1 MSDAPSTTSPEALVA
16 EFWETLFARDWEHLH
31 DFFGDDSV
39 YWDVPAG
46 PTLAA
51 KGPKGIV
58 ARAKSVLDSLAAFEN
73 DQIRTVSEG
82 DTVMTEHHEIW
93 RFASGEEIV
102 LPCLSV
108 QVVQDGVITLWKDYW
123 DMQTLMGPAPAEWR
137 EALANGDFS
146 WIVDATGSR

>member
-1 MSDAPSTTSPEALVA
+1 MPDTPSEASPEVLVA
-16 EFWETLFARDWEHLH
+16 AFWETLFARDWERLH
-31 DFFGDDSV
+31 VFFGDDSL

-51 KGPKGIV
+51 KGAKGIV

-73 DQIRTVSEG
+73 DHLRRAVEG

-108 QVVQDGVITLWKDYW
+108 QVVHDGVITLWKDYW
-123 DMQTLMGPAPAEWR
+123 DMQALMAQAPAAWR
-137 EALANGDFS
+137 EGLAGGDFS
-146 WIVDATGSR
+146 WIFDASGIR